1 MIRKSLKDSVSVP
14 SALHAVFF
22 LGKPMQ
28 RAEVCYGFDG
38 NIALPKTAFRANDK
52 TDTRIEYASTRNVL
66 PKRIR

>member
-1 MIRKSLKDSVSVP
+1 
-14 SALHAVFF
+14 
-22 LGKPMQ
+22 MQ